1 MQECWAAPFEVFL
14 ANPGVLHFEAV
25 MHAMGFLVA
34 HQDEYLE
41 YRRSVNFDGIFRIF
55 TMVDADL
62 GGDHVRGK
70 NGRSVMAGVTFVND

>member
-1 MQECWAAPFEVFL
+1 
-14 ANPGVLHFEAV
+14 
-25 MHAMGFLVA
+25 
-34 HQDEYLE
+34 
-41 YRRSVNFDGIFRIF
+41 VNFDGIFRIF